1 LNKLRENIIDELTE
15 IWNDAENCLAEHDDE
30 QALELK
36 SEFTIKL
43 EKYNLTTEELKVLK
57 DEMISMGG

>member
-1 LNKLRENIIDELTE
+1 MNKLRENIIDELTE
-15 IWNDAENCLAEHDDE
+15 IWNNAENCLAEHDDE

-43 EKYNLTTEELKVLK
+43 EEYNLTTEELKVLK

>member
-1 LNKLRENIIDELTE
+1 MNKLRENIIDELTE
-15 IWNDAENCLAEHDDE
+15 IWNNAENCLAEHDDE

-36 SEFTIKL
+36 SEFIIKL

>member
-1 LNKLRENIIDELTE
+1 MNKLRESIIDELTE

-57 DEMISMGG
+57 NEMISMGG

>member
-1 LNKLRENIIDELTE
+1 MNKLRENIIDELTE
-15 IWNDAENCLAEHDDE
+15 IWNNAENCLAEHDDE
-30 QALELK
+30 QSLELK

>member
-1 LNKLRENIIDELTE
+1 MNKLRENIIDELTE
-15 IWNDAENCLAEHDDE
+15 IWNDAENCLTEHDDE

>member
-1 LNKLRENIIDELTE
+1 MNKLRENIIDELTE

>member
-1 LNKLRENIIDELTE
+1 MNKLRENIIDELTE

-57 DEMISMGG
+57 NEMISIGG

>member
-1 LNKLRENIIDELTE
+1 MNKLRENIINELTE
-15 IWNDAENCLAEHDDE
+15 IWNNAENCLAEHDDE

>member
-1 LNKLRENIIDELTE
+1 MNKLRENIIDELTE
-15 IWNDAENCLAEHDDE
+15 IWNNAENCLAEHDDE

-43 EKYNLTTEELKVLK
+43 EKYNLTTEELKVIK
-57 DEMISMGG
+57 DEMISLGG

>member
-1 LNKLRENIIDELTE
+1 MNKLRENIIDELTE

-36 SEFTIKL
+36 SEFTIKF
-43 EKYNLTTEELKVLK
+43 EKYNLTTEELDKLK
-57 DEMISMGG
+57 QYDFWMWK

>member
-1 LNKLRENIIDELTE
+1 MNKLRENIIDELTE

-30 QALELK
+30 QVLELK
-36 SEFTIKL
+36 SEFTIKF

>member
-1 LNKLRENIIDELTE
+1 MNKLRENIIDELTE

-36 SEFTIKL
+36 SEFTIKF

>member
-1 LNKLRENIIDELTE
+1 MNKLRENIIDELTE

-36 SEFTIKL
+36 SEFTIKF
-43 EKYNLTTEELKVLK
+43 EKYNLTTEKLKVLK

>member
-1 LNKLRENIIDELTE
+1 MNKLRENIIDELTE

-57 DEMISMGG
+57 DKMISMGG

>member
-1 LNKLRENIIDELTE
+1 MNKLRENIIDELTE
-15 IWNDAENCLAEHDDE
+15 IWNNAENCLAEHDDE